1 MGQFGKIVSSDIF
14 ETRAAIMKE
23 TDSEIKYQMRC
34 DTQNGFMH
42 CYHLFPGIDLAY
54 STFEAF
60 SCRMRN
66 KAMPNILEIVAQGGL
81 SANISVGMS
90 HT

>member
-60 SCRMRN
+60 
-66 KAMPNILEIVAQGGL
+66 
-81 SANISVGMS
+81 
-90 HT
+90 